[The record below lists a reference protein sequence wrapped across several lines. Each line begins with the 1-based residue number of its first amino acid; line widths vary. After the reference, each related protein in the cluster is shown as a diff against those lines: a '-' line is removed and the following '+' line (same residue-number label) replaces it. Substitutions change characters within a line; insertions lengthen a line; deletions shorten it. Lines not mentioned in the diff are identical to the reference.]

1 MTSPNKPTSKPS
13 RVAKMSVKPIW
24 RKKLNPC
31 NTSNGLNVN
40 LPTPMPKPLTPH
52 HQPSQ
57 ENNHPNQALPNPY
70 IKNTTTSPQGV
81 SHPPFSISPINS
93 HVTHT
98 QASSQSDNQTP
109 YIKDTPTSQQVVS
122 HPPLPISP
130 INSHETHTQVPPQS
144 DNQTQHTS
152 PPSPSRESLVD
163 DINQLQD
170 LSNLLAMHL
179 SQQQN
184 NIPSSPYSPN
194 LPHTL
199 NMNQVE
205 THVGYCPCLIL
216 FWNWMA
222 ALVSRGVFRCCWT
235 AYSWKVK
242 VTSTFR
248 HPEVPNTSVKLLLF
262 PFSLDGE
269 ARDWLDK
276 EPPRSILTWD
286 DLVSKF
292 INQYFP
298 PSKTTYYRNEII
310 TFYQKP
316 NEAFNEAWERFKGLL
331 RQCPHHGFSE
341 LHQLDTF
348 YNSLNSNDQDA
359 LDSAAG
365 GNFLDKMPQEGLAII
380 ESKSKVRYS
389 RSRANDS
396 RVSTDAPLSNSSSS
410 NNSFD
415 MQQIAASL
423 EDKMTIKMNQMMS
436 QMKALVVTPAPVKA
450 VEEVCVTCGSNHNF
464 NLCPLTRGGNDFP
477 VFQDN
482 IQQFQQTAAVGNFLQ
497 RNQPFNLASQM
508 RPPGFN
514 QPNVQTNQNRYQGT
528 NPNFNQNRGGNFNQ
542 NRQNQVYQAP
552 PYQTPTNQVLPYQP
566 PTNSVLKTDFESYV
580 KANDAILK
588 NVQNQNQEPEQN
600 PETSTE
606 KVQNPNLENTA
617 HVPSPG
623 EEDLIFM
630 EIPNP
635 KAKKTVNLDP
645 NPNSNQSRLPYP
657 ERMKVRGHDKPSAQ
671 YSRFLKMFKQL
682 RLEIGLKDAL
692 VEMCKFLTNLISSLL
707 RNKEKLEEIAI
718 TTVNA
723 ECSAI
728 IMNRVP
734 EKLEDPGKISPSMSY
749 TSYDRTSALA
759 DSGASINLLPHSI
772 YKKLGLEA
780 LTPTRMTLEL
790 ANRSI
795 SHPMGIAEDVVV
807 RVDGFTF
814 LADFVVV
821 NFEPD
826 PRVPII
832 LGRPFL
838 RTAKALIDLYEEK
851 LTLRVGKDELVYYA
865 DKSEKNK
872 DKNCV
877 HAISII
883 DFSKED
889 PFSGS
894 TTNSL
899 HPSSSPVKTSDN
911 IEKFTDELAPLNSL
925 PPGNDDSTLKK
936 EFHEVNFQVYSN
948 PLFEFDESFKSSNV
962 NPLFEEKDKD
972 VEIKSSTFVTL
983 TSPEASELEDYL
995 EKDSIPP
1002 GIDLTLPTTLEVL
1015 SSNPTFPTLTKEKVC
1030 AWETPMFFSLVR
1042 FVWKMMTRIAI
1053 RKKIMC
1059 ILATY
1064 LHKKPKPLSQEI
1076 EEIKEQVEEVSSD
1089 VQINTIVMPIRITFD
1104 NPIDFNDHFSKPK
1117 DLKKDLTIS
1126 FDSTTTSILP
1136 HPLLDSDSPFTAEL
1150 SASVTL
1156 NSLGNEDKVFKPG
1169 ILVYHAIHDKNLVTL
1184 EENLKENISSGTLL
1198 VFKEPSFLLPPLE
1211 PPNEC
1216 LKNVVLNFYQSKKT
1230 FPLNV
1235 EDVNS
1240 FAFII
1245 WTFLPFFTYTKA
1257 SPMIFSFQSENFVFD
1272 PGIITE
1278 RILDK
1283 KTKTSPKRTKLDTRM
1298 KEHEKP
1304 RPSNDMS
1311 NIAKKSVKN
1320 RTRERMSDQEAKEI
1334 KSRSQKNHASAF
1346 FKVNAIKKET
1356 TLGTKPNYSI
1366 DYKLQG

>member
-1 MTSPNKPTSKPS
+1 MADNRTM
-13 RVAKMSVKPIW
+13 AQMLQAPIEGYEDAIVV
-24 RKKLNPC
+24 P
-31 NTSNGLNVN
+31 
-40 LPTPMPKPLTPH
+40 
-52 HQPSQ
+52 
-57 ENNHPNQALPNPY
+57 
-70 IKNTTTSPQGV
+70 
-81 SHPPFSISPINS
+81 PINANNFELKQPLINL
-93 HVTHT
+93 V
-98 QASSQSDNQTP
+98 QSNKFTG
-109 YIKDTPTSQQVVS
+109 
-122 HPPLPISP
+122 
-130 INSHETHTQVPPQS
+130 
-144 DNQTQHTS
+144 
-152 PPSPSRESLVD
+152 R
-163 DINQLQD
+163 QD
-170 LSNLLAMHL
+170 PHNHL
-179 SQQQN
+179 RFFN
-184 NIPSSPYSPN
+184 
-194 LPHTL
+194 
-199 NMNQVE
+199 
-205 THVGYCPCLIL
+205 
-216 FWNWMA
+216 
-222 ALVSRGVFRCCWT
+222 
-235 AYSWKVK
+235 K

-316 NEAFNEAWERFKGLL
+316 FSLDGEARDWLDKEPPRSILTWDDLVSKFINQFFPPSKTTYLRNKITNFFQEPNETFNEAWERFKGLL

-389 RSRANDS
+389 RSRASDS
-396 RVSTDAPLSNSSSS
+396 RVSTDAPLSNSSPS

-423 EDKMTIKMNQMMS
+423 EDKMTIKMNKMLNE
-436 QMKALVVTPAPVKA
+436 MKALVVTTPAPVKA
-450 VEEVCVTCGSNHNF
+450 VEEVCVTCGSNHHF
-464 NLCPLTRGGNDFP
+464 NHCPLTRGGNDFP
-477 VFQDN
+477 VFHDN

-497 RNQPFNLASQM
+497 RNQPSNLASQM
-508 RPPGFN
+508 KPPGFN
-514 QPNVQTNQNRYQGT
+514 QPNVQNNQNRYQGT
-528 NPNFNQNRGGNFNQ
+528 NSNFNQNRGGNFNQ
-542 NRQNQVYQAP
+542 NRQNNQNQVYQAP
-552 PYQTPTNQVLPYQP
+552 PYQTPTNQP
-566 PTNSVLKTDFESYV
+566 PINQVFAKTDFENYV
-580 KANDAILK
+580 KANDAVLK
-588 NVQNQNQEPEQN
+588 NVQNQGQNLQNQMAN
-600 PETSTE
+600 VT
-606 KVQNPNLENTA
+606 
-617 HVPSPG
+617 
-623 EEDLIFM
+623 
-630 EIPNP
+630 
-635 KAKKTVNLDP
+635 
-645 NPNSNQSRLPYP
+645 
-657 ERMKVRGHDKPSAQ
+657 
-671 YSRFLKMFKQL
+671 
-682 RLEIGLKDAL
+682 
-692 VEMCKFLTNLISSLL
+692 SLL
-707 RNKEKLEEIAI
+707 TSLCDNFKNSASTSNPGTLPSQTVTNPRQQINAITTRSGNKEKLEEIAI

-728 IMNRVP
+728 IMNKVP
-734 EKLEDPGKISPSMSY
+734 EKLEDPGKFLIPCALQEL
-749 TSYDRTSALA
+749 DRTSALA

-911 IEKFTDELAPLNSL
+911 IEKFTDELAPLDSL
-925 PPGNDDSTLKK
+925 PSGNDDSTLKK

-948 PLFEFDESFKSSNV
+948 PLFEFDESFRSSNV
-962 NPLFEEKDKD
+962 NPLFEENNKD
-972 VEIKSSTFVTL
+972 VEIKSSSSSTL

-1053 RKKIMC
+1053 RKKIIC

-1064 LHKKPKPLSQEI
+1064 LHKKPKILSRPQEV
-1076 EEIKEQVEEVSSD
+1076 EEIKEKEDEISRD
-1089 VQINTIVMPIRITFD
+1089 VPINIIVMPIQITFD
-1104 NPIDFNDHFSKPK
+1104 NPIDFNDHFSKLK
-1117 DLKKDLTIS
+1117 DLKKDLPIS

-1136 HPLLDSDSPFTAEL
+1136 HPSLDSDSPFTAEL

-1169 ILVYHAIHDKNLVTL
+1169 ILVYHAIHDKNLITL
-1184 EENLKENISSGTLL
+1184 KEKLKENISSGTLL
-1198 VFKEPSFLLPPLE
+1198 AFKKPSFLLPPAE

-1216 LKNVVLNFYQSKKT
+1216 LKNAVLNFYQSKKT

-1245 WTFLPFFTYTKA
+1245 WNFLPFFTYNKEF
-1257 SPMIFSFQSENFVFD
+1257 PFIFSYRSENFIFD
-1272 PGIITE
+1272 PGILTIQGFEDRQTYAAFQLLKQKLCSAPILALPE
-1278 RILDK
+1278 GSEDFIAYCDASKKGLGVVLMQREKVISYASRQLKIHEKNYTTHDLELGAVVFALKIWRHYLYGTKCTVSTDHKSLQHILDQ
-1283 KTKTSPKRTKLDTRM
+1283 
-1298 KEHEKP
+1298 KELNMRQRRWLELL
-1304 RPSNDMS
+1304 
-1311 NIAKKSVKN
+1311 
-1320 RTRERMSDQEAKEI
+1320 SDYDCDIRYHPGKANVVADALSRKE
-1334 KSRSQKNHASAF
+1334 
-1346 FKVNAIKKET
+1346 
-1356 TLGTKPNYSI
+1356 
-1366 DYKLQG
+1366 